1 MIRYIFAGKLVRMI
15 LKKHSMK
22 KNLVGKLTLICLFFY
37 LPFQSMAWG
46 LLGHRIVGEIAESHL
61 NAKAKAAI
69 KKILGDESIA
79 MAANFA
85 DFIKSDS
92 TLKYLDTWHYVD
104 FDSGLNYNQIREHL
118 KTDTAADAY
127 TRLNFL
133 TSELKKKNLSA
144 DKKIFYLK
152 LLIHIA
158 GDIHQPLHVSA
169 KGDRGGNDIKVLWF
183 NQPNNLHSVW
193 DTYFIES
200 QQLSY
205 TEYAHAINH
214 VSPQQKSLW
223 QKQPLSK
230 WIFDSYSISN
240 NIRTELKPNQK
251 LSYDYN
257 FRYLKTLN
265 EQLLKGGIH
274 LAALLN
280 DIFGS

>member
-1 MIRYIFAGKLVRMI
+1 MTSIHRSKI
-15 LKKHSMK
+15 LLHS
-22 KNLVGKLTLICLFFY
+22 LFFY

-61 NAKAKAAI
+61 NAKARTAI

-79 MAANFA
+79 MAANWA

-92 TLKYLDTWHYVD
+92 TLEYLDAWHYVD
-104 FDSGLNYNQIREHL
+104 FDSGLNYNQMREYL
-118 KTDTAADAY
+118 KTDTKVNAY

-133 TSELKKKNLSA
+133 TSELKKKNLSP
-144 DKKIFYLK
+144 DKKVFYLK

-158 GDIHQPLHVSA
+158 GDIHQPLHASS
-169 KGDRGGNDIKVLWF
+169 KGDRGGHDIKVLLF
-183 NQPNNLHSVW
+183 NQPSNLHSVW

-200 QQLSY
+200 QRLSY

-214 VSPQQKSLW
+214 VTPQQKSVW

-240 NIRTELKPNQK
+240 ILRTEIKPDQK

-280 DIFGS
+280 EIFGS